1 MSSKEDL
8 NRRIQTLETAVGQLR
23 VEVGT
28 RQATIDRQ
36 ARGIQ
41 ERETAL
47 AFERAALAAVRD
59 KLAERDL
66 RIVAQAHELAR
77 ERDAYRPLLWRL
89 GWRRK
94 TQGATDGQEQT
105 ST

>member
-77 ERDAYRPLLWRL
+77 YRKVVGRLYWRK
-89 GWRRK
+89 GK
-94 TQGATDGQEQT
+94 SA
-105 ST
+105 